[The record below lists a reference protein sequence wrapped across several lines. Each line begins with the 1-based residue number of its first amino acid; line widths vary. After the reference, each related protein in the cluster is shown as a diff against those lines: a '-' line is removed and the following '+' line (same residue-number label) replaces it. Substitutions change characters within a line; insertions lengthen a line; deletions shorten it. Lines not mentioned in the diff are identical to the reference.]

1 MVVDIKK
8 CSDTE
13 LWELLGDL
21 STILNTYKAP
31 DNTSVIYMTW
41 VKMFS
46 IVRKEIDK
54 RMSLDYEHAQN

>member
-21 STILNTYKAP
+21 STILNSYKAP

-41 VKMFS
+41 VKMFG

-54 RMSLDYEHAQN
+54 RMSTEY

>member
-21 STILNTYKAP
+21 STILNSYKTP

-41 VKMFS
+41 VKMFG

-54 RMSLDYEHAQN
+54 RMSTEY

>member
-1 MVVDIKK
+1 MIIDIKK
-8 CSDTE
+8 CNDTE

-21 STILNTYKAP
+21 STILNSYTP

-54 RMSLDYEHAQN
+54 RMSTEY

>member
-1 MVVDIKK
+1 MVIDIKK

-21 STILNTYKAP
+21 STILNTYKTP

-41 VKMFS
+41 VKMFG
-46 IVRKEIDK
+46 IVRREIDK
-54 RMSLDYEHAQN
+54 RMSTEYVN